1 MNKKWLKWMY
11 EKIRPSITQWLPR
24 YYAVLRLI
32 KIGEGFIL
40 DASCGTGDTTIEL
53 KKKGAKIVGI
63 NISKEE
69 VMLALKKAEREG
81 VKIDFVIGDLTN
93 APFKD
98 KTFSLIISLDT
109 LEHIEG
115 DDKVFREFARMLKLS
130 GKLILS
136 VPYGATNSAE
146 LFREQRILRKFMPC
160 FLYTNAS
167 FNGKSWLEATEEDAM
182 KEMGHFRNYSV
193 GKLKKKTTSFFE
205 INTHYEYA
213 LKKFASL
220 ATDITY
226 GIKGFSSLKP
236 LIFFIAVRLD
246 RYLQKNKKGYLLVCE
261 FQRNRESRILVN

>member
-1 MNKKWLKWMY
+1 MDKKWLKWMY

-24 YYAVLRLI
+24 YYTALRLI
-32 KIGEGFIL
+32 KIGESFIL

-53 KKKGAKIVGI
+53 KKKGVKVIGI

-69 VMLALKKAEREG
+69 IMLAREKADKG
-81 VKIDFVIGDLTN
+81 GAKIDFVIGDLTN

-98 KTFSLIISLDT
+98 KTFDQIISLDT
-109 LEHIEG
+109 LEHIK
-115 DDKVFREFARMLKLS
+115 DDDIVFREFARMLKPS

-146 LFREQRILRKFMPC
+146 LFREQRILRKLIPRM
-160 FLYTNAS
+160 LYSNAS
-167 FNGKSWLEATEEDAM
+167 FNGKPWLQSTEEDAM

-205 INTHYEYA
+205 ITHYEYA

-226 GIKGFSSLKP
+226 GVKGFSLLKP
-236 LIFFIAVRLD
+236 FIFFIAVRLD
-246 RYLQKNKKGYLLVCE
+246 RYFQKNKKGYLLVCE
-261 FQRNRESRILVN
+261 FQRAGFKIERT